1 MTEARLSD
9 IYRRH
14 PRVVQAVL
22 DFNFNLAGNL
32 HPSRRCDFF
41 EDKVPAKV
49 WSQARVHARLSAL
62 MLKSSGLGD
71 QTFYDTAYPFFSLVS
86 LSPRRLLQLA
96 RHAGAIAVGSQIRSS
111 LGRSQVLDWKSQLG
125 EEAFKFA
132 IKSSQLLPAV
142 KMPKVAPGIA
152 AAEKMGYGLI
162 YSTIQDAP
170 DAVKQRVQLKIP
182 REAEQMITEKRQ
194 AAHIVQSVITTLEP
208 EWHSLFAELKN

>member
-1 MTEARLSD
+1 MTEARISD

-14 PRVVQAVL
+14 PRMLQAIL

-41 EDKVPAKV
+41 EDKVPDKV
-49 WSQARVHARLSAL
+49 WSQARIHARLSAL
-62 MLKSSGLGD
+62 MLKSTGLDD
-71 QTFYDTAYPFFSLVS
+71 QTFYDVAYPFFSLIS
-86 LSPRRLLQLA
+86 LSSRRLLQLA

-111 LGRSQVLDWKSQLG
+111 LARSQVLDWKSQLG

-132 IKSSQLLPAV
+132 MKSSQLLPAV
-142 KMPKVAPGIA
+142 KIPRVAPGIA

-170 DAVKQRVQLKIP
+170 SAAKQRMQLKIP
-182 REAEQMITEKRQ
+182 KEAEQIIAEKRQ
-194 AAHIVQSVITTLEP
+194 AAHIVQTVITTLEP
-208 EWHSLFAELKN
+208 EWHSLFAELKS

>member
-1 MTEARLSD
+1 MTESRISD
-9 IYRRH
+9 LYRRH
-14 PRVVQAVL
+14 PQVLQAVL

-41 EDKVPAKV
+41 EDKVPTNV
-49 WSQARVHARLSAL
+49 WNQARVHARLSAL

-71 QTFYDTAYPFFSLVS
+71 QTFYDTAFPFFSLVS
-86 LSPRRLLQLA
+86 LSSPRLLKLA

-111 LGRSQVLDWKSQLG
+111 LARSQVLDWKSQLG

-132 IKSSQLLPAV
+132 MKSSQLLPAV
-142 KMPKVAPGIA
+142 KLPKVAPGIA

-162 YSTIQDAP
+162 YSTVQDAP
-170 DAVKQRVQLKIP
+170 DAVRLRVQLKIP
-182 REAEQMITEKRQ
+182 REAEQITTEKRQ

-208 EWHSLFAELKN
+208 KWHSLFAELKN

>member
-1 MTEARLSD
+1 MTESRISD
-9 IYRRH
+9 LYRRH
-14 PRVVQAVL
+14 PQVLQAVL

-41 EDKVPAKV
+41 EDQIPAKV

-71 QTFYDTAYPFFSLVS
+71 QTFYDSAYPFFSLVS
-86 LSPRRLLQLA
+86 LSSPRLLKLA

-111 LGRSQVLDWKSQLG
+111 LARSQVLDWKSQLG

-132 IKSSQLLPAV
+132 MKSSQLLPAV

-162 YSTIQDAP
+162 YSTVQDAP
-170 DAVKQRVQLKIP
+170 DAVRLRVQLKIP
-182 REAEQMITEKRQ
+182 REAEQITTEKRQ

-208 EWHSLFAELKN
+208 KWHSLFAELKN